1 MDVKTFQDA
10 RKSDLANFQKQYKV
24 LKDEYS
30 RALAAAIEEPDVIKR
45 QDYVTRVL
53 QANATMVEEIQT
65 MVAAMNRGKDGFD
78 QKDLTSLEND
88 LIEYQ
93 KEYAEIEKSKDKV
106 NTLKQIRDT
115 TKKGLGTVTS
125 TYYLLIGAFLFLCLV
140 VVYLV
145 LRTSWTSSYRTNS
158 PIVAAPRTPRTIY

>member
-10 RKSDLANFQKQYKV
+10 RKSDLENFQKQYKV
-24 LKDEYS
+24 LKDEYAK
-30 RALAAAIEEPDVIKR
+30 ALAAAIEEPDVAKR

-53 QANATMVEEIQT
+53 QANATMVEEIRT

-93 KEYAEIEKSKDKV
+93 KEYAEIEQSKDKV

-115 TKKGLGTVTS
+115 TKQGLGTVTS
-125 TYYLLIGAFLFLCLV
+125 TYYLLIGAFIFMCLI

-145 LRTSWTSSYRTNS
+145 AKTSWTSSYTTSS
-158 PIVAAPRTPRTIY
+158 PTSVAPRTPRATY